1 MVVNKKT
8 IMKLSDVLDYIFPRK
23 CLGCGRE
30 EGYLC
35 KLCREKICL
44 LGTQCC
50 PRCRREQKEGKFCG
64 KRCSENFDFDQ
75 LIVCLEY
82 SKSNLISK
90 MVVQFKYRF
99 SEDLV
104 EILGK
109 IMKHQL
115 AVFSHDFKDEW
126 GNVLLIPVPLSD
138 GRMRFRGF
146 NQSLLLA
153 KYLAKNFNNMKVYEC
168 MGREEGS
175 EQQAGRSRKERLGNL
190 ENKIFL
196 KDGWEKLLQ
205 KKSVIVIDDI
215 ATTGTT
221 LNECAKIL
229 KLAGASHVCGLVLA
243 RGK

>member
-1 MVVNKKT
+1 MVVHKKIT
-8 IMKLSDVLDYIFPRK
+8 MKLSDVLDYVFPRK

-35 KLCREKICL
+35 SLCREKIQL
-44 LGTQCC
+44 LEIQCC
-50 PRCRREQKEGKFCG
+50 PRCRRAQKEGLFCS
-64 KRCSENFDFDQ
+64 KKCAENFNFDQ

-115 AVFSHDFKDEW
+115 AVFSHNFKDGL
-126 GNVLLIPVPLSD
+126 GNILLIPVPLSAE
-138 GRMRFRGF
+138 RIRFRGF

-153 KYLAKNFNNMKVYEC
+153 KYLAKNFSRMTVHDC
-168 MGREEGS
+168 MGREGGS
-175 EQQAGRSRKERLGNL
+175 EQQAGRSRKERLKNL

-196 KDGWEKLLQ
+196 KDGCEKLLQ
-205 KKSVIVIDDI
+205 EKSVIVIDDI

-221 LNECAKIL
+221 LNECARIL
-229 KLAGASHVCGLVLA
+229 KTAGVSHVCGLVLA

>member
-8 IMKLSDVLDYIFPRK
+8 TMKLSDVLDYIFPRK

-35 KLCREKICL
+35 SFCREKIQL
-44 LGTQCC
+44 LKTQCC
-50 PRCRREQKEGKFCG
+50 PNCRKHQSEGRFCNQRCA
-64 KRCSENFDFDQ
+64 ENFNFDQ

-115 AVFSHDFKDEW
+115 AVFSHNFRSEE
-126 GNVLLIPVPLSD
+126 GNILLIPVPLSA

-153 KYLAKNFNNMKVYEC
+153 KYLVKNFNGMQVSDC
-168 MGREEGS
+168 MQREDGS
-175 EQQAGRSRKERLGNL
+175 EQQAGKARNARLKNL
-190 ENKIFL
+190 ENKIFMN
-196 KDGWEKLLQ
+196 KGQEKFLAG
-205 KKSVIVIDDI
+205 KSVIVIDDI

-221 LNECAKIL
+221 LNECARVL

>member
-1 MVVNKKT
+1 
-8 IMKLSDVLDYIFPRK
+8 MKFSDALDYFFPRK

-35 KLCREKICL
+35 SFCREEL
-44 LGTQCC
+44 LLIKMQYC
-50 PRCRREQKEGKFCG
+50 PNCRRPQRDGSFCSS
-64 KRCSENFDFDQ
+64 RCAKNFNFDQ

-99 SEDLV
+99 SEEMV

-109 IMKHQL
+109 IMKHQM
-115 AVFSHDFKDEW
+115 AIFSHNFRDLEK
-126 GNVLLIPVPLSD
+126 NILLVPVPLSEE
-138 GRMRFRGF
+138 RLKFRGF

-153 KYLAKNFNNMKVYEC
+153 KYLAKNFSGMEVSDC
-168 MGREEGS
+168 MSRDGGS
-175 EQQAGRSRKERLGNL
+175 EQQAGRSRSERLKNL
-190 ENKIFL
+190 ENKIFI
-196 KDGWEKLLQ
+196 KDGQKRLLER
-205 KKSVIVIDDI
+205 KNVIVIDDI

-221 LNECAKIL
+221 LNECARVL
-229 KLAGASHVCGLVLA
+229 KLGGVSHVCGLVLA

>member
-1 MVVNKKT
+1 
-8 IMKLSDVLDYIFPRK
+8 MKLSDVLDYLFPRK
-23 CLGCGRE
+23 CLGCDRE

-35 KLCREKICL
+35 SLCREKIQL
-44 LGTQCC
+44 LKRQCC
-50 PRCRREQKEGKFCG
+50 PNCRRAQAEGKFCS
-64 KRCSENFDFDQ
+64 KRCAENYIFDQ

-99 SEDLV
+99 SEELV

-115 AVFSHDFKDEW
+115 AGFSHNFRDGEE
-126 GNVLLIPVPLSD
+126 NLLVIPVPLSED
-138 GRMRFRGF
+138 RMRFRGF

-153 KYLAKNFNNMKVYEC
+153 KYLAKNFDRMQVYDC
-168 MGREEGS
+168 LKRENGG
-175 EQQAGRSRKERLGNL
+175 EQQAGRARKERLKNI
-190 ENKIFL
+190 ENKISL
-196 KDGWEKLLQ
+196 KDEKNKLL
-205 KKSVIVIDDI
+205 KGKSVIVIDDI

-221 LNECAKIL
+221 LNECARIL
-229 KLAGASHVCGLVLA
+229 KIGGANQVCGLVLA